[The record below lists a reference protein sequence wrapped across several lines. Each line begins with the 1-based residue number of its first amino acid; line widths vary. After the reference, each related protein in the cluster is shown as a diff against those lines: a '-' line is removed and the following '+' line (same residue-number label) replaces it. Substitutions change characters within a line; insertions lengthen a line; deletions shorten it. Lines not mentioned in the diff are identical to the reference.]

1 MAKYFNYFPNTPYF
15 IGRDSTSLTNV
26 KNIISRFTIDQRLK
40 QNAVAY
46 SKHRIKDGESPESL
60 AYQLYGSAEKHWII
74 LAMNDI
80 VDPLF
85 EWPLKEKNINKFIDK
100 KYTSSANVGQTGMDW
115 AKSNIH
121 SYYKIITKTNSSNSI
136 SFKNKFTIDAN
147 TYTSLSSTTNNY
159 SLSDNSTLTMNI
171 TKETKSYYDYN
182 IELNE
187 NKREIILLKSEFVS
201 GIEQE
206 LIRVMSNEL

>member
-1 MAKYFNYFPNTPYF
+1 
-15 IGRDSTSLTNV
+15 
-26 KNIISRFTIDQRLK
+26 
-40 QNAVAY
+40 
-46 SKHRIKDGESPESL
+46 
-60 AYQLYGSAEKHWII
+60 
-74 LAMNDI
+74 
-80 VDPLF
+80 
-85 EWPLKEKNINKFIDK
+85 
-100 KYTSSANVGQTGMDW
+100 MDW

-147 TYTSLSSTTNNY
+147 TYTSLASTTNNY